1 VTRYPLL
8 AAGPIVVLCACSSG
22 GASGGD
28 QGNQGT
34 GGDDAGT
41 AGQLSDGPATESATL
56 PQDAS
61 QSTHDASGATDA
73 HAGEA
78 GDAGVAAGGSAG
90 AGKAGADAFCA
101 QLCTLEQ
108 RCATMGDASV
118 DLSGCETS
126 CQSANEVPMVTPPT
140 PPTEKLRA
148 DYVSGLA
155 SCFATASCTGPLTG
169 TQLAMI
175 EANCAGT
182 VAAGLQPTQAA
193 AVFCHAFET
202 SPCNPP
208 DAGNQ
213 DCVSR
218 IMLYSDTALNAA
230 TACFSSTSCTQVAT
244 CYDTAL
250 YTQP

>member
-1 VTRYPLL
+1 VKRYLLL
-8 AAGPIVVLCACSSG
+8 AAGPLVIFCACSSG
-22 GASGGD
+22 AGSGGGD
-28 QGNQGT
+28 GNQGT
-34 GGDDAGT
+34 GSDDAGG
-41 AGQLSDGPATESATL
+41 AGQQSDAPAGESSTQ

-61 QSTHDASGATDA
+61 QSTHDAPVSTDA
-73 HAGEA
+73 HGTA
-78 GDAGVAAGGSAG
+78 DAAGGSAS
-90 AGKAGADAFCA
+90 AGKAGADAFCV

-108 RCATMGDASV
+108 RCAAMGDASV

-126 CQSANEVPMVTPPT
+126 CQSANEMATVTPPT

-148 DYVSGLA
+148 DYVSGLG
-155 SCFATASCTGPLTG
+155 SCIVAASCTGPLTA
-169 TQLAMI
+169 TQLGTI
-175 EANCAGT
+175 ESNCAGT

-218 IMLYSDTALNAA
+218 IMLYSDAALSAA
-230 TACFSSTSCTQVAT
+230 TACFSSTSCTQVAS
-244 CYDTAL
+244 CYQTAL